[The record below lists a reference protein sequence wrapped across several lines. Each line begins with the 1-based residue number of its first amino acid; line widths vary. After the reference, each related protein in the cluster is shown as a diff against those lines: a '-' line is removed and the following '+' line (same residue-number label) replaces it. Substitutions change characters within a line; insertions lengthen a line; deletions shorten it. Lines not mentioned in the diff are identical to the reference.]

1 MSSPVG
7 LAVESGHNARALPLW
22 IVHCR
27 DREQHNGEN
36 KAEKTNIHR
45 EDPSWFELPLGGGPR
60 SSPLHALY
68 LSLAS
73 DPVDL
78 WVWVRLL
85 RILSSEDD
93 SLWRESPL
101 STIIVQ
107 QTFHIVR
114 LKMKWIGRLSIDI
127 RFLFFFFLFYV
138 LLMWKRS
145 NIRLLCFFDWKIS
158 STIYIIVR
166 TYIDNR
172 AIFIF
177 QWKKGNA
184 KKVKRERFI
193 VDVCYNQPITSM
205 NEDVNEMMC
214 GRYETRVFRY

>member
-1 MSSPVG
+1 M
-7 LAVESGHNARALPLW
+7 
-22 IVHCR
+22 
-27 DREQHNGEN
+27 
-36 KAEKTNIHR
+36 EKTRRRKQIFIEKTR
-45 EDPSWFELPLGGGPR
+45 PG
-60 SSPLHALY
+60 SSY
-68 LSLAS
+68 LSGEGHAPRHFTPSTFRSRQILSICGFEFVFSAFCLLKMTLS
-73 DPVDL
+73 DARVRCP
-78 WVWVRLL
+78 RLL
-85 RILSSEDD
+85 YNRLFTSS
-93 SLWRESPL
+93 S
-101 STIIVQ
+101 
-107 QTFHIVR
+107 

-205 NEDVNEMMC
+205 NEDVHEMMC